1 MKNKII
7 SKVVLLALSLGTI
20 GASVGIGL
28 ANSKSEITVPVTFVA
43 SDTSGYNTTVTIGN
57 YSYKFKGSVSQNSN
71 KFSLIGTV
79 QGRASSGGNSGGP
92 GGGGFPGGGFPGGG
106 FPGGGFPGGGS
117 GGGSSGEQGP
127 TVAVESVSLTLDK
140 EQAYIGESV
149 KATATVSPNN
159 ASTKDVEWSSSD
171 ESIATVSSG
180 TITPLKEGVVT
191 ITATT
196 KDGGKT
202 ASKTLTVVK
211 EDYTPY
217 EVSIEGTYEIDPGYG
232 YVLHLDDEKS
242 TTIHCDYNKT
252 EGRHEFYYNV
262 KVGES
267 SSFIKFQAKDA
278 KYKSKLAKGY
288 KTWDVRDSK
297 YVFTAKATGNNSS
310 VAYAYM
316 YLHTDG
322 SVVVNT
328 PSGTKRVVESE
339 GLSWKEENNT
349 IVVSK
354 GNETYIADKTVSTEH
369 PGYKIS
375 YGSYV
380 FLNSQSESVKW
391 KNLTV
396 EDFEGKATASFKGR
410 YEITGPGGGSGEIT
424 MSLYN
429 GGVAKLYKNT
439 WNLDSTGTWTKN
451 GDEYVI
457 TFGEGDNA
465 KTYTSV
471 TEDGNQFISYVV
483 SAKTPWGSDASTEVK
498 LEIVK

>member
-43 SDTSGYNTTVTIGN
+43 SDASGYNTTVTIGN

-79 QGRASSGGNSGGP
+79 QGRASSGGNSGG
-92 GGGGFPGGGFPGGG
+92 GGFPGGGFPGGG
-106 FPGGGFPGGGS
+106 DMPGGGS
-117 GGGSSGEQGP
+117 GGEVGP

-149 KATATVSPNN
+149 KATATILPEN

-180 TITPLKEGVVT
+180 TITTLKEGVVT

-217 EVSIEGTYEIDPGYG
+217 EVSIDGTYEIEPGYG
-232 YVLHLDDEKS
+232 YILHLNDEKS

-297 YVFTAKATGNNSS
+297 YVFTAKTTGNNNS

-339 GLSWKEENNT
+339 GLSWEEENNT

-354 GNETYIADKTVSTEH
+354 GNETYIADKAISTEH

-396 EDFEGKATASFKGR
+396 EDFEGKAVASFNGR
-410 YEITGPGGGSGEIT
+410 YEIAGPGGGSGEVT
-424 MSLYN
+424 MSLYD
-429 GGVAKLYKNT
+429 GGIAKLYKNT

-451 GDEYVI
+451 GDEYVV
-457 TFGEGDNA
+457 TFGEGEGA
-465 KTYTSV
+465 KSYASV
-471 TEDGNQFISYVV
+471 TEDGAQFITYVV
-483 SAKTPWGSDASTEVK
+483 SAKTPWGSDASTEVR

>member
-1 MKNKII
+1 MKRKMNLILILLLAILFSGCARTDERDVFRFEAHQLELKIGEQLELKLVLGDI
-7 SKVVLLALSLGTI
+7 SPKEEIIYSSSNQDVVNLEGNVAKALKVGVSKVTAQVKRLPTTKAT
-20 GASVGIGL
+20 V
-28 ANSKSEITVPVTFVA
+28 EITVVDEKLSGLKINGDSQVKVNGSLKLTISTNP
-43 SDTSGYNTTVTIGN
+43 TSI
-57 YSYKFKGSVSQNSN
+57 S
-71 KFSLIGTV
+71 
-79 QGRASSGGNSGGP
+79 
-92 GGGGFPGGGFPGGG
+92 
-106 FPGGGFPGGGS
+106 
-117 GGGSSGEQGP
+117 
-127 TVAVESVSLTLDK
+127 
-140 EQAYIGESV
+140 
-149 KATATVSPNN
+149 
-159 ASTKDVEWSSSD
+159 KDVEWSSSD

-396 EDFEGKATASFKGR
+396 EDFEGKANASFKGR